1 MRPIMAMLGI
11 MKDMLPF
18 MPSIIII
25 GFIAGLG
32 GGFNFWRRAPL
43 APANERGRGER
54 SKERGRD

>member
-1 MRPIMAMLGI
+1 MAMLGI